1 MARREVAEQ
10 AVEACLAEHLPDVD
24 LREVTIVGSAGDPML
39 RVVID
44 HPDGVDHDLC
54 ARVTR
59 ELELIGLRD
68 EHGIEVS
75 SPGPEPPLRT
85 LDHFRDA
92 VGANVR
98 VRVGTEDARRGWRER
113 TGELLGVDES
123 TLTLGQGEGVLQI
136 KLADV
141 RRAHELRQLT

>member
-10 AVEACLAEHLPDVD
+10 AVEACLAESLPEVD
-24 LREVTIVGSAGDPML
+24 LREVAIVGSASDPML

-54 ARVTR
+54 VRVTR
-59 ELELIGLRD
+59 ELEQVGLRN

-75 SPGPEPPLRT
+75 SPGPESPLRT
-85 LDHFRDA
+85 QGHFYNA
-92 VGANVR
+92 VGAQVR
-98 VRVGTEDARRGWRER
+98 IRVSDADARRGWRER
-113 TGELLGVDES
+113 TGEFLDVDEDA
-123 TLTLGQGEGVLQI
+123 LTLGLNEGVLQI

-141 RRAHELRQLT
+141 RRAHELRQIT

>member
-1 MARREVAEQ
+1 MARREVAEE
-10 AVEACLAEHLPDVD
+10 AVEACLAESLPEVD
-24 LREVTIVGSAGDPML
+24 LREVTIVGSARDPML

-54 ARVTR
+54 VRVTH
-59 ELELIGLRD
+59 ELEQVGLRD

-85 LDHFRDA
+85 PRHFRDA
-92 VGANVR
+92 VGAQVR
-98 VRVGTEDARRGWRER
+98 IRVSDAKSSRGWRER
-113 TGELLGVDES
+113 TGELLGVDDDG
-123 TLTLGQGEGVLQI
+123 LTLGLDEGVLQI

-141 RRAHELRQLT
+141 RRAHEIK